1 MNSATKPYIVVFTG
15 PMFAGKSTKLIDSY
29 LDSSHKHKAVFKYA
43 KDTRYSN
50 DAEIVTHNNQRIPC
64 NMITKCYE
72 INNHLNQD
80 ITEIYLDEAQFFT
93 DDLLDWLNTLKTQPD
108 TNIKNIYLAGLNLDA
123 RGLVFSAAF
132 NDVIDMLAN
141 ECHLLY
147 STCYICKDPAT
158 HTTLL
163 TPEYNQQMENSNI
176 LIGGGDIYQP
186 VCKTHF
192 ITRL

>member
-1 MNSATKPYIVVFTG
+1 MTSPYIVVFTG
-15 PMFAGKSTKLIDSY
+15 PMFAGKSSRLIDSY
-29 LDSSHKHKAVFKYA
+29 LDSSHEHKAVFKFA
-43 KDTRYSN
+43 KDTRYSKE
-50 DAEIVTHNNQRIPC
+50 AELVTHNNLRIPC
-64 NMITKCYE
+64 HMITKCYE
-72 INNHLNQD
+72 INTYLNQD

-93 DDLLDWLNTLKTQPD
+93 DDLFDWLNALKTQP

-123 RGLVFSAAF
+123 RGMVFSAAF

-141 ECHLLY
+141 ECHQLY
-147 STCYICKDPAT
+147 STCYICKDKAT

-163 TPEYNQQMENSNI
+163 APESNQHMENTNI

-186 VCKTHF
+186 VCQTHF